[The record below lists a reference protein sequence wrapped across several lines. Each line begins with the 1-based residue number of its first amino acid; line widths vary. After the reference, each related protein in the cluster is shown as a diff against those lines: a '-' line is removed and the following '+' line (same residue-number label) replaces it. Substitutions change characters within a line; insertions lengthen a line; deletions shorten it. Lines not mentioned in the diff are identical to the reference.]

1 MEFGKGWNEYE
12 KNKKEA
18 SENSFTIWDFFLM
31 PDSSRTIRFLTK
43 EPALFYRHVI
53 KVGNKFKSFYCTNDN
68 TCPLCKQ
75 GEKKMYSGSFLIY
88 EKPSTSS
95 KNESIKGSVKLYTV
109 GKAILDSLKNFP
121 ENAEISDLT
130 EVDIKVSRTGGGQS
144 TSYQFFPKIGKLNE
158 EDTKIIKNYTDIDYE
173 NSKDDDYFKFL
184 TSYIEKK
191 AESQFSSGLLEKKV
205 KKEEFDFE
213 EVLVSDEESEY
224 SVPF

>member
-1 MEFGKGWNEYE
+1 MEFGRGWTEYE
-12 KNKKEA
+12 KNKKEIEE
-18 SENSFTIWDFFLM
+18 SSVTIWDFFLM

-53 KVGNKFKSFYCTNDN
+53 KVADKFKSFYCTNDN

-88 EKPSTSS
+88 EKPSTSI
-95 KNESIKGSVKLYTV
+95 KNEPIKGSVKLYTI
-109 GKAILDSLKNFP
+109 GKAILDALKKFP

-130 EVDIKVSRTGGGQS
+130 EIDIRVSRTGSGQS
-144 TSYQFFPKIGKLNE
+144 TSYQFFPKSSKVNE
-158 EDTKIIKNYTDIDYE
+158 EDMKIIKNYTGIDYE
-173 NSKDDDYFKFL
+173 DTKEDDYYKFL

-191 AESQFSSGLLEKKV
+191 AESQFSSSILEKKV
-205 KKEEFDFE
+205 KKEEFDE
-213 EVLVSDEESEY
+213 EVLVSDDESED